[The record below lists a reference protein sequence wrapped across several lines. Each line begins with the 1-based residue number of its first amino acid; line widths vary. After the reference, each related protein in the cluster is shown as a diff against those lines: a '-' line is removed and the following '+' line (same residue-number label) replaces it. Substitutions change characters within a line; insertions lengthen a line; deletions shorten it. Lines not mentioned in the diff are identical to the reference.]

1 MYQGS
6 VDAISAPSLLGIP
19 PAEPKLGWYPRKA
32 RARFGKLL
40 DLAMGLLT
48 SSRSG
53 IARRRLQSWSAPMP
67 E

>member
-6 VDAISAPSLLGIP
+6 VDAISTRSLLGIP
-19 PAEPKLGWYPRKA
+19 PAEPKLGWCPRKA

-48 SSRSG
+48 SS
-53 IARRRLQSWSAPMP
+53 
-67 E
+67 